1 MEKLNVAARCR
12 SAVSQYLLLM
22 SCTKVIDEA
31 SVCLETI
38 ERCLEVIE
46 R

>member
-1 MEKLNVAARCR
+1 MLAARCR

-31 SVCLETI
+31 SVC
-38 ERCLEVIE
+38 CLGSINDFG